1 MNDKVVV
8 LADVHAEHESCDDDD
23 AHVLPQ
29 LAMKQAKELE
39 QLQKSQ
45 REQLEKLEK
54 FNEQVK
60 AQSRGSSEEL
70 DFI

>member
-1 MNDKVVV
+1 MNVKVVV
-8 LADVHAEHESCDDDD
+8 HTDDDD
-23 AHVLPQ
+23 DDGVLPQ

-60 AQSRGSSEEL
+60 AQSRGSSEERCPCL
-70 DFI
+70 DFM